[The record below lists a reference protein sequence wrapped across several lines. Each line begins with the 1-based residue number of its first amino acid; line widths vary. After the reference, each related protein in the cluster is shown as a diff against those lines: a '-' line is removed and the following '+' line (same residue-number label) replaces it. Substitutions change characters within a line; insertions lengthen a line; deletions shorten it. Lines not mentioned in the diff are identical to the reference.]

1 MRNTEEVQHSSSGS
15 KFKSWHALLVVL
27 AIIVIWVA
35 SVAAIMILVPNWSDR
50 GTFGDMFGA
59 PSALFSGL
67 ALAGVIYAIILQ
79 RQELQL
85 QRHELKLTRREL
97 QRSAEAQ
104 EKDHALGQIRFL
116 ISLSSDFLD
125 NDQKFNQAWQILRN
139 YPSTPKEMTEQ
150 EWHQAIEALRKCY
163 ESTLFLYQMA
173 KLSADD
179 LINKELL
186 YLLYYEKIMN
196 HADAKLRY
204 LVEWCGTGVDLAAN
218 YEAHE
223 VVRMIGHIKDL
234 LGNMERYHREHHGEP
249 YEFQLKNIEK
259 IEKELTENLSR
270 YDISSDDY
278 IDNYI
283 SVSR

>member
-150 EWHQAIEALRKCY
+150 EWLHAMEALRKCY
-163 ESTLFLYQMA
+163 ESTLFLYQLA
-173 KLSADD
+173 KLSADG
-179 LINKELL
+179 LI
-186 YLLYYEKIMN
+186 
-196 HADAKLRY
+196 
-204 LVEWCGTGVDLAAN
+204 
-218 YEAHE
+218 
-223 VVRMIGHIKDL
+223 
-234 LGNMERYHREHHGEP
+234 
-249 YEFQLKNIEK
+249 KN
-259 IEKELTENLSR
+259 
-270 YDISSDDY
+270 
-278 IDNYI
+278 
-283 SVSR
+283 